1 MHNIKIKSEAK
12 MLRSKGE
19 TVRDIA
25 KKLNTSFSTISFWCR
40 DIKMSA
46 SVINKMKFNKKE
58 RSIKGLLKYSE
69 RKRAQRIENTFNQKQ
84 SGAKMINKLSDRD
97 ILMVGLG
104 LYWGEGYKE
113 SNDEMGFTNSNPQM
127 IRFYL
132 KWLKLN
138 NVSKNDLIFRLSIN
152 KFFTKKEKEIKKF
165 WLKYLNIKENQFS
178 KTTFINTNLK
188 KANIKNLNTY
198 KGILRVKVRR
208 GLSLKNK
215 ILGAIEYVA
224 NLSKI

>member
-1 MHNIKIKSEAK
+1 MHNIKIKAEAK
-12 MLRSKGE
+12 RMRLNGK

-25 KKLNTSFSTISFWCR
+25 EKLNTSFSTISFWCR
-40 DIKMSA
+40 DIKLPET
-46 SVINKMKFNKKE
+46 VIKKMKFNKKE
-58 RSIKGLLKYSE
+58 RSIKGLLRYSE
-69 RKRAQRIENTFNQKQ
+69 KKRNQRIKNTFDQKQ
-84 SGAKMINKLSDRD
+84 TGVQIVSKLSHRD
-97 ILMVGLG
+97 ILMIGIG

-127 IRFYL
+127 VKFYI

-138 NVSKNDLIFRLSIN
+138 GVIKDDLIFRLSIN
-152 KFFTKKEKEIKKF
+152 KIFTNQEKKIKNF
-165 WLKYLNIKENQFS
+165 WVKYLNIQENQFS

-188 KANIKNLNTY
+188 KANIKNPATY

-224 NLSKI
+224 NH

>member
-1 MHNIKIKSEAK
+1 VHNIDIKREAK
-12 MLRSKGE
+12 KMRTKGG

-25 KKLNTSFSTISFWCR
+25 KKLGLSFSTVSFWCR
-40 DIKMSA
+40 DIKLSEA
-46 SVINKMKFNKKE
+46 VIKRMKFNKKE

-69 RKRAQRIENTFNQKQ
+69 RKRAQRIKNTYDQKQ
-84 SGAKMINKLSDRD
+84 KGAKIVIKLSNRD
-97 ILMVGLG
+97 VLMIGLG

-113 SNDEMGFTNSNPQM
+113 SNDEMGFTNSNPRM
-127 IRFYL
+127 VRFYI

-138 NVSKNDLIFRLSIN
+138 NVPISNLIFRLSIN
-152 KFFTKKEKEIKKF
+152 KIFNNQEKSIKDFWIKF
-165 WLKYLNIKENQFS
+165 LNIKENQFS

-188 KANIKNLNTY
+188 KANMKNLATY

-215 ILGAIEYVA
+215 VLGAIEHVA
-224 NLSKI
+224 NH